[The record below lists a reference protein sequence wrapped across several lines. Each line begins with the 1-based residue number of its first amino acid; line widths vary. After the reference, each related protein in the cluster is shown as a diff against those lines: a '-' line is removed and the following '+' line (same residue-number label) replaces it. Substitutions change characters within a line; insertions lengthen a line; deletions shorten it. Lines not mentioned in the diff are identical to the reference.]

1 VAVGAAARPGS
12 FRTVGVDLASQDKQT
27 AIAEISWVGSGAELV
42 ALRLGASDDDI
53 VAAATDTAVLGI
65 DCPVGWP
72 RPFTD
77 FLIAARAGEVSPAVA
92 VDAAGKQALAFR
104 RTDAV
109 VHGATGRWP
118 LSVSAD
124 RIAYPAMRCAGLLA
138 RLAAT
143 GRPVRRSGIDSLI
156 AEVYP
161 AAALRIWALPAA
173 GYKTAGSA
181 NSGSRASLVEALIN
195 RTGWLTWGDWPR
207 LCAASPDAL
216 DAVVCAIV
224 AGAVHLGRTT
234 RPTGDELALAEEE
247 GWIHLP
253 DRDFLTQP
261 RPA

>member
-1 VAVGAAARPGS
+1 MTASETVRTGS
-12 FRTVGVDLASQDKQT
+12 FRTVGVDLASQNKQT
-27 AIAEISWVGSGAELV
+27 AIAEIAWSGSGATLSS
-42 ALRLGASDDDI
+42 LRLGASNDDI
-53 VAAATDTAVLGI
+53 IEAATDAAVLGI

-77 FLIAARAGEVSPAVA
+77 LLIAVRAGKVPPDTA

-104 RTDAV
+104 RTDEAV
-109 VHGATGRWP
+109 HAATGRWP

-143 GRPVRRSGIDSLI
+143 GQQVRRSGIDSLV

-161 AAALRIWALPAA
+161 AAALRIWGLPTAS
-173 GYKTAGSA
+173 YKATGSTI
-181 NSGSRASLVEALIN
+181 SDSRATLVDALIDQ
-195 RTGWLTWGDWPR
+195 TGWLTWGDWR
-207 LCAASPDAL
+207 ALCLESHDAL

-224 AGAVHLGRTT
+224 AGAVQLGRTT
-234 RPTGDELALAEEE
+234 RPTGDELAVAEEE

-253 DRDFLTQP
+253 VRDFLT
-261 RPA
+261 RPQ